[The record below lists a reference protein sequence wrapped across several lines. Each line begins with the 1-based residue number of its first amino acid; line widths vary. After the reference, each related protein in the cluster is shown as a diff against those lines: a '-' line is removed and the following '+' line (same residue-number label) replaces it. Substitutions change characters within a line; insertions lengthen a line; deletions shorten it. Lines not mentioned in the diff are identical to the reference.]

1 MLGTA
6 PEVISGYFDADARHD
21 VDAVVARGEL
31 DQATAHRAL
40 TLPVA
45 KPQAPAGARP
55 GMRSLMRASTASSEM
70 P

>member
-21 VDAVVARGEL
+21 VDAIVARGEL

-40 TLPVA
+40 TLPS
-45 KPQAPAGARP
+45 QSLRRRRAR
-55 GMRSLMRASTASSEM
+55 GQGCAH
-70 P
+70 